1 MVTERSAIL
10 ETFKRG
16 ALAGAAGGLAEM
28 VWVSAY
34 AALTGGNAAILARGV
49 TTASGVAAL
58 LPSAP
63 VGLGISIHMVLAV
76 ALGLALALLWQA
88 LSSRVQQSGL
98 YAGTLAVLVAVWAT
112 NFFVLLPTLSPE
124 FVNLVPYAVSL
135 MSKLLFGLAAAEVFR
150 RYAAVGAQ
158 AQPGQAAA

>member
-16 ALAGAAGGLAEM
+16 VLAGAAGGLAEM
-28 VWVSAY
+28 AWGSAY
-34 AALTGGNAAILARGV
+34 AALTGGDAAVLGRGV

-63 VGLGISIHMVLAV
+63 VGLGIGIHMVLAV
-76 ALGLALALLWQA
+76 ALGLGLAVLWRA
-88 LSSRVQQSGL
+88 LSPRVQPSGL
-98 YAGTLAVLVAVWAT
+98 YAGTLAALAAVWAT
-112 NFFVLLPTLSPE
+112 NFFVLLPALSPE
-124 FVNLVPYAVSL
+124 FVHLVPLSVSL

-150 RYAAVGAQ
+150 RHAVAGVRARTGAR
-158 AQPGQAAA
+158 A